1 MTSEARSDFER
12 EGSCARAAQKMKLR
26 SRASR
31 ALPVTLGAAL
41 ALVSVRPAVA
51 ETVNILWTSSPSV
64 GGTTLDLQVGD
75 TIEWDV
81 QLGHDLSEMPDQV
94 LFDACDFTAS
104 NIKLNSPCTVG
115 PAITQTTFNTPGTHY
130 FACSVGL
137 GFHCDLL
144 NMNVTV
150 VVSEDQPAPVP
161 IWAPGIAAGLV
172 LTGFAALRIREWPL
186 AGRGKPTA

>member
-1 MTSEARSDFER
+1 MSSEARTDFER
-12 EGSCARAAQKMKLR
+12 EGSCARAAQKMKPR

-51 ETVNILWTSSPSV
+51 ETVNILWTSNPSV

-75 TIEWDV
+75 TIKWDV

-94 LFDACDFTAS
+94 LFDACDFTGSAL
-104 NIKLNSPCTVG
+104 ITVG

-186 AGRGKPTA
+186 SGRGKPTA